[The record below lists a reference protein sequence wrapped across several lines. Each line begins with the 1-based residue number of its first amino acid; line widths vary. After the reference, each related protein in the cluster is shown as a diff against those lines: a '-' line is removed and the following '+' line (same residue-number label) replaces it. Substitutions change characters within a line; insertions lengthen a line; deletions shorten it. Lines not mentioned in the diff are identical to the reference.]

1 MEKKGN
7 LSESQESQG
16 TILIKLMGLLNV
28 LMKKKQRRETPAS
41 ENKRENIIPW
51 DFVFP
56 DNKVGSSPV
65 FYLWKRHVSR
75 QKA

>member
-7 LSESQESQG
+7 LWQSQESQD
-16 TILIKLMGLLNV
+16 TILIKIMGLLNV
-28 LMKKKQRRETPAS
+28 LMKKKQRKETPTF
-41 ENKRENIIPW
+41 ENNRENIILW

-56 DNKVGSSPV
+56 DNKVSSSPV